1 MPITRFLNDERFDR
15 ETARVMGVAF
25 EMTCV
30 ALRIVG
36 ADDDAYQLIANKIIK
51 LAKAG
56 ERNPDLLCER
66 TLDDVRLP
74 PLGV

>member
-15 ETARVMGVAF
+15 ETLRVMGVAF

-30 ALRIVG
+30 ALRIAG
-36 ADDDAYQLIANKIIK
+36 ADDGAYQLIANKIIN

-56 ERNPDLLCER
+56 EHNPDLLCER
-66 TLDDVRLP
+66 TLDDIRTP
-74 PLGV
+74 PLHV